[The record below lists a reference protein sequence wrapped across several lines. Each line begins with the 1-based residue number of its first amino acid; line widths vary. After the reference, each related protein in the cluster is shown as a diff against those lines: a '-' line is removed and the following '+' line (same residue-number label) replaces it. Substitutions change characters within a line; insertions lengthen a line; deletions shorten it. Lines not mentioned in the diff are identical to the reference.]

1 MKRSKMIGLL
11 MAAALALGALAC
23 MMAGCSG
30 GAELVDMYQ
39 SQTRLKYFTVADDRE
54 FYICEPY
61 TVELYSDGTYVCAIN
76 LSECQQKLANFEYG
90 DVNVIAPLA
99 VTTFTRT
106 GSYELTKD
114 ESVGS
119 FELTLGKAD
128 RLTFATNAGGG
139 HYPVVP
145 SNSVRFVDS
154 NDPEATAAFETE
166 WYGDWEELEA
176 LVGAEVTLV
185 GDATTHMFDAG
196 QMVFDYKS
204 PMFVTLLGLEVY

>member
-1 MKRSKMIGLL
+1 MKKFKMAATLLALSL
-11 MAAALALGALAC
+11 MAASACALT
-23 MMAGCSG
+23 GCSES
-30 GAELVDMYQ
+30 AELIDMYQ
-39 SQTRLKYFTVADDRE
+39 SQTRLKYFTVASDRD
-54 FYICEPY
+54 FYICETY
-61 TVELYSDGTYVCAIN
+61 TVELYSDGSYVCAIN
-76 LSECQQKLANFEYG
+76 LTEAQQKTANFEYG
-90 DVNVIAPLA
+90 DVNIINPLA

-106 GSYELTKD
+106 GNYTLTKN

-154 NDPEATAAFETE
+154 ADPEATAAFETE
-166 WYGDWEELEA
+166 WYGNWAELEA

-185 GDATTHMFDAG
+185 GDSTTKMFDAG
-196 QMVFDYKS
+196 QMIFEYKS
-204 PMFVTLLGLEVY
+204 PMFVTLLGVEVY

>member
-1 MKRSKMIGLL
+1 MKRSKIIVSLV
-11 MAAALALGALAC
+11 AAILAIASFAC
-23 MMAGCSG
+23 VMAGCSG

-39 SQTRLKYFTVADDRE
+39 SQTRLKYFTVAADRD
-54 FYICEPY
+54 FYICETY

-106 GSYELTKD
+106 GTYELVEN

-119 FELTLGKAD
+119 FELTLGQAT

-145 SNSVRFVDS
+145 NNSVRFVDS

-185 GDATTHMFDAG
+185 GDSTTHMFDAG

-204 PMFVTLLGLEVY
+204 PMFVTLLGIEVY